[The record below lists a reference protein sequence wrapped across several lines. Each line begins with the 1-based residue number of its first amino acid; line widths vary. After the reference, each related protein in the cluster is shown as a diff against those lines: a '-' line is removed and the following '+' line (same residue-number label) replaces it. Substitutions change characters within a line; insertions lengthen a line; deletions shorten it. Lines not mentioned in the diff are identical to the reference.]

1 MHVRFREGDSLSL
14 DTTSVEIGI
23 LHYRVLQIY
32 NLCIVLSVY
41 LMVHNYISRK
51 FITRGHNM
59 TFSKM
64 NMALFNNS

>member
-1 MHVRFREGDSLSL
+1 MHVRSRAGELLSL
-14 DTTSVEIGI
+14 ATTSVEIGI

-32 NLCIVLSVY
+32 NLVCSLVF

-64 NMALFNNS
+64 NSII